1 MSQEFVRFSLRQRLE
16 HFAVMTLF
24 TILSVT
30 GLPQKFYDNAAS
42 AWFLSAIGGVDR
54 ARSLHR
60 LAGLL
65 FAALAVV
72 HIGGAVAEVLRGQS
86 RLSMV
91 PARKDFADAI
101 ATLRYYL
108 GVSDRHPRFDRYD
121 YRQKFEYWGLILG
134 AGVVIVTGMI
144 LYWPVMVARVLP
156 GELIPA
162 AKVAHSNEGLLAFL
176 VVILWHIYNAHF
188 NPDVF
193 PFDTSI
199 FTGRITRDRMQ
210 HEHPLELERLVGPEA
225 VADVPHHGRSD

>member
-1 MSQEFVRFSLRQRLE
+1 MSHEFVRFSVRQRIE

-42 AWFLSAIGGVDR
+42 AWLLDAFGGVDR
-54 ARSLHR
+54 ARTVHR
-60 LAGLL
+60 FAGLL
-65 FAALAVV
+65 FAALAIA
-72 HIGGAVAEVLRGQS
+72 HLGGLVADVLRGRS
-86 RLSMV
+86 GFSMV
-91 PARKDFADAI
+91 PGRKDFVDAI

-108 GVSDRHPRFDRYD
+108 GVSDSHPRFDRYD

-134 AGVVIVTGMI
+134 AVVVIATGVV
-144 LYWPVMVARVLP
+144 LYWPVVVARFLP
-156 GELIPA
+156 GEVIPA

-199 FTGRITRDRMQ
+199 FTGRITRERMQ
-210 HEHPLELERLVGPEA
+210 HEHPLELERLAGPEA
-225 VADVPHHGRSD
+225 IVDVAHHGRSD